1 MSDTA
6 FTLIYRKLDEYEVE
20 LKEYLATGSV
30 DSMELYNR
38 MVGRLE
44 AIRYLNE
51 DVKEIET
58 RYIET

>member
-6 FTLIYRKLDEYEVE
+6 FALIYRKLDEYEVE

>member
-1 MSDTA
+1 MSDTVFA
-6 FTLIYRKLDEYEVE
+6 LIYRKLDDYEEE

-38 MVGRLE
+38 MIGRLE
-44 AIRYLNE
+44 AIRYLN
-51 DVKEIET
+51 DDIKEMET